1 MKPDEAIRWA
11 GSQRKLAEICD
22 VTESAVSQ
30 WADRGLIP
38 EMRAYQLEVLSAGTL
53 KVDPTVYRRNSE
65 AA

>member
-30 WADRGLIP
+30 WVANGLVP
-38 EMRAYQLEVLSAGTL
+38 WGRAYQLESVSGGLL
-53 KVDPTVYRRNSE
+53 KVDPEAYRRNSE

>member
-11 GSQRKLAEICD
+11 GSQRKLAELCD

-38 EMRAYQLEVLSAGTL
+38 MMRAYQIESLSGGEL
-53 KVDPTVYRRNSE
+53 RVDPAAYRRESE